1 MYFINPHIPAYYF
14 NRKKQTEPVDGKFT
28 YCYPN
33 GNRIEKYEVSPEIY
47 KALKKR
53 DKKEYLNDRRQYR
66 HHTNFPTYYNDY
78 EDIEDDAEYD
88 PWWNY
93 PDKKSYT
100 NEGEICERLDRE
112 AVIANRSET
121 DKAIYHHILERDYSQ
136 EDTAELLGIDQATVS
151 RKLKEIKGV
160 LKRQFLTDG
169 TNTKTDIDFYIAWEE
184 LCATG
189 KTKNGDDVIL
199 EYIFQTL
206 TPKDLQLFLY
216 WFYSLKELVRY
227 ALKYLIT
234 REAFVDEDIQNFV
247 SKASLK
253 GKEHLEKYYGNQP
266 PLLQCV
272 YVNMLLEVWRRV
284 KMFPGVPLGTNYYK
298 ADIVLAKIAKRLK
311 TTEDEFLCKR
321 FFPFLSKARL
331 KRYKEFLKKYKH

>member
-1 MYFINPHIPAYYF
+1 MYFINPYIPAYYF
-14 NRKKQTEPVDGKFT
+14 NRKKLTDSVNGRFI

-33 GNRIEKYEVSPEIY
+33 GNKIEKYEVPTKVY

-53 DKKEYLNDRRQYR
+53 DTKEYLNDRRQHR
-66 HHTNFPTYYNDY
+66 HRTNFPTYYNDY
-78 EDIEDDAEYD
+78 EDIEDDSEYD

-100 NEGEICERLDRE
+100 IENEICERLDRE
-112 AVIANRSET
+112 TIIANCSET
-121 DKAIYHHILERDYSQ
+121 DKAIYHLILGRDYSQ
-136 EDTAELLGIDQATVS
+136 EETAEILGVDQTTIS

-160 LKRQFLTDG
+160 LERQFLTDG
-169 TNTKTDIDFYIAWEE
+169 TNTKTDIDFYIAWKE
-184 LCATG
+184 LCSTG

-199 EYIFQTL
+199 EYILQTL
-206 TPKDLQLFLY
+206 TPRDLQLFLY

-234 REAFVDEDIQNFV
+234 REAYVDEDIQNFKN
-247 SKASLK
+247 KASLK
-253 GKEHLEKYYGNQP
+253 GKEHLEKYYGSQP

-272 YVNMLLEVWRRV
+272 YVNMLSKVWRRV
-284 KMFPGVPLGTNYYK
+284 KMFPDVPIGENYYK
-298 ADIVLAKIAKRLK
+298 ADVVLAKIAKRLK

-331 KRYKEFLKKYKH
+331 ERYEEFIKKYKH

>member
-14 NRKKQTEPVDGKFT
+14 NRKKQAEPVDGKFT

-33 GNRIEKYEVSPEIY
+33 GDKIEKYEVSPEVY
-47 KALKKR
+47 NALKKR
-53 DKKEYLNDRRQYR
+53 DKKEYKSDRKQFR
-66 HHTNFPTYYNDY
+66 HRTNFPTYHNDY

-100 NEGEICERLDRE
+100 SEDEICERLDRE
-112 AVIANRSET
+112 AAIASYHEK
-121 DKAIYHHILERDYSQ
+121 DKAIYHLMLERDYSQ
-136 EDTAELLGIDQATVS
+136 EDTAEILGIDQATVS
-151 RKLKEIKGV
+151 RKLKELKVV
-160 LKRQFLTDG
+160 LEKQLLTDG
-169 TNTKTDIDFYIAWEE
+169 INTESDIEFNIAWKE
-184 LCATG
+184 LCSTG
-189 KTKNGDDVIL
+189 KIQNGDDVIL
-199 EYIFQTL
+199 EYIFRTL

-234 REAFVDEDIQNFV
+234 RETYIDEDIQTFI

-253 GKEHLEKYYGNQP
+253 GKEHFTKYYGSQP
-266 PLLQCV
+266 PLLQCI
-272 YVNMLLEVWRRV
+272 YVNMLSEVWRRV
-284 KMFPGVPLGTNYYK
+284 KMFPGIPLGENYYK

-331 KRYKEFLKKYKH
+331 KRHEEFIKKYKH

>member
-14 NRKKQTEPVDGKFT
+14 NRKKQAEPVNGKFT

-33 GNRIEKYEVSPEIY
+33 GNKIEKYKVSPKVY

-53 DKKEYLNDRRQYR
+53 DKKEYYSDRRQFR
-66 HHTNFPTYYNDY
+66 HRTNFPTYYNDY

-100 NEGEICERLDRE
+100 SEDELCERLDRE
-112 AVIANRSET
+112 AAIANCSKT
-121 DKAIYHHILERDYSQ
+121 DKAIYYLILERDYSQ
-136 EDTAELLGIDQATVS
+136 EETAEILSIDQATVS

-199 EYIFQTL
+199 EYILRTL

-227 ALKYLIT
+227 TFTADRRKWQTAL
-234 REAFVDEDIQNFV
+234 
-247 SKASLK
+247 S
-253 GKEHLEKYYGNQP
+253 
-266 PLLQCV
+266 
-272 YVNMLLEVWRRV
+272 
-284 KMFPGVPLGTNYYK
+284 
-298 ADIVLAKIAKRLK
+298 
-311 TTEDEFLCKR
+311 
-321 FFPFLSKARL
+321 
-331 KRYKEFLKKYKH
+331 

>member
-1 MYFINPHIPAYYF
+1 MYFINPHIPVYYF
-14 NRKKQTEPVDGKFT
+14 NRKRQTEPVDGKFT

-33 GNRIEKYEVSPEIY
+33 INQIDKYEVSPEIY
-47 KALKKR
+47 VALKKR
-53 DKKEYLNDRRQYR
+53 DEKEYKSDRRLHR
-66 HHTNFPTYYNDY
+66 HRTNFPTYYNDY

-100 NEGEICERLDRE
+100 CEDEICERLDRE
-112 AVIANRSET
+112 AVIANYPEK
-121 DKAIYHHILERDYSQ
+121 DKAIYYLILERDYSQ
-136 EDTAELLGIDQATVS
+136 EDAAEIIGIDQATVS
-151 RKLKEIKGV
+151 RRLNELKVV
-160 LKRQFLTDG
+160 LEKQFLTDG
-169 TNTKTDIDFYIAWEE
+169 INTKSDIEFIIAWKE

-189 KTKNGDDVIL
+189 KTQNGDDVIL

-234 REAFVDEDIQNFV
+234 REAFVDEDIRNFM

-253 GKEHLEKYYGNQP
+253 GKDHLEKYYGSQP

-272 YVNMLLEVWRRV
+272 YVNMLSEVWRRV
-284 KMFPGVPLGTNYYK
+284 KMFPGVPSGENYYK
-298 ADIVLAKIAKRLK
+298 ADIVLAKIAKRLN
-311 TTEDEFLCKR
+311 TTEDEFLCNR
-321 FFPFLSKARL
+321 FFPFLSKARI
-331 KRYKEFLKKYKH
+331 KRHEEFIKKYKH

>member
-14 NRKKQTEPVDGKFT
+14 NRKKQAEPIDGKFT

-33 GNRIEKYEVSPEIY
+33 GNQICKYKVSPKVY

-53 DKKEYLNDRRQYR
+53 DEKEYNSDRRQYR
-66 HHTNFPTYYNDY
+66 HRTNFPTYYNDY
-78 EDIEDDAEYD
+78 EDIEDDSEYD

-100 NEGEICERLDRE
+100 TEDEICERLDRE
-112 AVIANRSET
+112 AIIATCSKT
-121 DKAIYHHILERDYSQ
+121 DKAIYNLILERDFSQ
-136 EDTAELLGIDQATVS
+136 EETAEILGIDQASVS
-151 RKLKEIKGV
+151 RKLKELKDV
-160 LKRQFLTDG
+160 LERQFLTDG
-169 TNTKTDIDFYIAWEE
+169 KNTKADIEFNIAWKE

-234 REAFVDEDIQNFV
+234 REAFVDEDIQSFM

-253 GKEHLEKYYGNQP
+253 GKEHLAKHYGSQP

-272 YVNMLLEVWRRV
+272 YVNVLSEVWRRV
-284 KMFPGVPLGTNYYK
+284 KMFPGVPTGESYYK
-298 ADIVLAKIAKRLK
+298 ADNVLAKIAKRLN
-311 TTEDEFLCKR
+311 TTEDEFLCNR

-331 KRYKEFLKKYKH
+331 KRYEEFIKKYKH

>member
-14 NRKKQTEPVDGKFT
+14 NRDKQTEPVDGEFT

-33 GNRIEKYEVSPEIY
+33 VNQIEKYEVSPEIY

-53 DKKEYLNDRRQYR
+53 DKKEYLNDRRQHR
-66 HHTNFPTYYNDY
+66 HRTNFPTYYNDY

-93 PDKKSYT
+93 PDKKSY
-100 NEGEICERLDRE
+100 NSEDEICERLDRE
-112 AVIANRSET
+112 AVIANYPEK
-121 DKAIYHHILERDYSQ
+121 DKAIYRLILERDYSQ
-136 EDTAELLGIDQATVS
+136 EDAAEIIGIDQATVS
-151 RKLKEIKGV
+151 RKLKELKVV
-160 LKRQFLTDG
+160 LEKQFLTDG
-169 TNTKTDIDFYIAWEE
+169 INSKIDIEFNITWKE

-189 KTKNGDDVIL
+189 KTQNGDDVIL

-206 TPKDLQLFLY
+206 TQKDLQLFLY

-234 REAFVDEDIQNFV
+234 HESFVDEDIRNFM

-272 YVNMLLEVWRRV
+272 YVNMLSEVWRRV
-284 KMFPGVPLGTNYYK
+284 KMSPSVPSGESYYK

-331 KRYKEFLKKYKH
+331 ERYEEFIKKYKH

>member
-1 MYFINPHIPAYYF
+1 MDKLAYHF
-14 NRKKQTEPVDGKFT
+14 NKKKSVDKSFSVV
-28 YCYPN
+28 YN
-33 GNRIEKYEVSPEIY
+33 KDNKNEKYKVSPKVY

-53 DKKEYLNDRRQYR
+53 DKKEYYSDRRQFR
-66 HHTNFPTYYNDY
+66 HRSNFPTYYNDY

-100 NEGEICERLDRE
+100 SEDELCERLDRE
-112 AVIANRSET
+112 AAIANCSKT
-121 DKAIYHHILERDYSQ
+121 DKAIYYLVLERDYSQ
-136 EDTAELLGIDQATVS
+136 EETAEILSIDQATVS

-199 EYIFQTL
+199 EYILRTL

-216 WFYSLKELVRY
+216 WFYSLKEL
-227 ALKYLIT
+227 
-234 REAFVDEDIQNFV
+234 
-247 SKASLK
+247 
-253 GKEHLEKYYGNQP
+253 
-266 PLLQCV
+266 
-272 YVNMLLEVWRRV
+272 
-284 KMFPGVPLGTNYYK
+284 
-298 ADIVLAKIAKRLK
+298 AKRLK
-311 TTEDEFLCKR
+311 ITEDEFLCKR
-321 FFPFLSKARL
+321 FFPFLSIARL
-331 KRYKEFLKKYKH
+331 KRYKEFIKKYKH